1 MDISKYIAQKTFT
14 AFNKSLIRNIIRI
27 SIINIALSLAVM
39 IVAAATF
46 EGFQKQIAQKVFG
59 FWGHIHITNIQVNR
73 SIEPI
78 PLDDAGKYQRMI
90 QDADFSSIGLDKSSI
105 RDIEKFVILPGLV
118 DHNNLFQ
125 GMFLKGVDPH
135 FDWQYMEQFIKSG
148 SIPQFEDSVFSRS
161 ILLSEQS
168 AKKLDITTGGS
179 LIAHFIINGNQIK
192 RKLKVCG
199 IYRTGLEE
207 YDQKFALVDIRL
219 LQGVLQWTPEQVTGL
234 ELFSN
239 RLSDVEKIN
248 EFIYNEI
255 LPTEIYSETIRSKYP
270 NIFEWLSLQ
279 DINKRFI
286 LGLILLVCII
296 NMATTLLILILE
308 RTHMIGI
315 LSTLGLGQWNQRKIF
330 IRYGVKLL
338 VKGMLYGNIIGLGL
352 CFIQWKWKFIK
363 LSEADYYLDHAPISF
378 NPTLLIFLNLVF
390 FITITISLLVPS
402 YFVSKIRPV
411 NALKFRA

>member
-1 MDISKYIAQKTFT
+1 M
-14 AFNKSLIRNIIRI
+14 
-27 SIINIALSLAVM
+27 
-39 IVAAATF
+39 
-46 EGFQKQIAQKVFG
+46 
-59 FWGHIHITNIQVNR
+59 
-73 SIEPI
+73 
-78 PLDDAGKYQRMI
+78 
-90 QDADFSSIGLDKSSI
+90 
-105 RDIEKFVILPGLV
+105 
-118 DHNNLFQ
+118 
-125 GMFLKGVDPH
+125 
-135 FDWQYMEQFIKSG
+135 
-148 SIPQFEDSVFSRS
+148 FSRS

-207 YDQKFALVDIRL
+207 YDQKFALVDMRL

-286 LGLILLVCII
+286 LGLILLVCIGNYVI
-296 NMATTLLILILE
+296 DIDSGTNTHDWHPFYF
-308 RTHMIGI
+308 RTWPME
-315 LSTLGLGQWNQRKIF
+315 STKNFYQIWG
-330 IRYGVKLL
+330 
-338 VKGMLYGNIIGLGL
+338 
-352 CFIQWKWKFIK
+352 
-363 LSEADYYLDHAPISF
+363 
-378 NPTLLIFLNLVF
+378 
-390 FITITISLLVPS
+390 
-402 YFVSKIRPV
+402 
-411 NALKFRA
+411 

>member
-1 MDISKYIAQKTFT
+1 M
-14 AFNKSLIRNIIRI
+14 
-27 SIINIALSLAVM
+27 
-39 IVAAATF
+39 
-46 EGFQKQIAQKVFG
+46 
-59 FWGHIHITNIQVNR
+59 
-73 SIEPI
+73 
-78 PLDDAGKYQRMI
+78 
-90 QDADFSSIGLDKSSI
+90 
-105 RDIEKFVILPGLV
+105 
-118 DHNNLFQ
+118 
-125 GMFLKGVDPH
+125 
-135 FDWQYMEQFIKSG
+135 
-148 SIPQFEDSVFSRS
+148 
-161 ILLSEQS
+161 
-168 AKKLDITTGGS
+168 
-179 LIAHFIINGNQIK
+179 IAHFIINGNQIK

-207 YDQKFALVDIRL
+207 YDQKFALVDMRL